1 MDTQLI
7 EISNR
12 SLFTEYLNHFG
23 IKAPSLQKEWVY
35 TNKEKKVLEL
45 STLHP
50 LSPNATN
57 QTACHCHAFIT

>member
-35 TNKEKKVLEL
+35 TNKEKKVLARI
-45 STLHP
+45 SMDDDR
-50 LSPNATN
+50 ARF
-57 QTACHCHAFIT
+57 FISASRIGA

>member
-23 IKAPSLQKEWVY
+23 IKAPSLQQEWVY
-35 TNKEKKVLEL
+35 TKDKRVLARI
-45 STLHP
+45 SMDDDR
-50 LSPNATN
+50 ARF
-57 QTACHCHAFIT
+57 FISASRIGV

>member
-35 TNKEKKVLEL
+35 TNKEKKVLARI
-45 STLHP
+45 SMDDDR
-50 LSPNATN
+50 ARF
-57 QTACHCHAFIT
+57 FISAARIGV